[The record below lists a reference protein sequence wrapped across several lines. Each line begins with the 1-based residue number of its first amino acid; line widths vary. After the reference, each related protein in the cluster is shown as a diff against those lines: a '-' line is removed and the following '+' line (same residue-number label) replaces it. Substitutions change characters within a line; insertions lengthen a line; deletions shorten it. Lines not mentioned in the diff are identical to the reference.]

1 MQQVQRAPIA
11 LTDLNPSEIATILCI
26 KPFQGRQVFQWIH
39 RKAAT
44 GFETMTN
51 LSKALRA
58 RLETQALVRQTTLEH
73 VDLSPKLGTRKV
85 LVGLRD
91 GENVEAVLLRDRD
104 RTTLCLSSQVGCAL
118 GCPFCATG
126 QTGFKRNLT
135 PGEIVEQ
142 VFHLLAEGDL
152 GERTPNVVY
161 MGMGEPFRNYDAVA
175 KSIRLL
181 MDPDGLAIGARKIT
195 VSTVGETGGIRRFA
209 QENWQ
214 VRLAVSLHAAN
225 DALRSRLVPLNRKH
239 GLAELMEAVEHYAAA
254 TGRQTGF
261 EWTLLQGVNDTN
273 AHADELASLIG
284 DLGASVNLIPFNAV
298 EGSEFEA
305 PTYRWCK
312 AFRDRLTARGIRTTL
327 RLERGGDI
335 DAACGQLRRRHGRA

>member
-1 MQQVQRAPIA
+1 VQEGAREGIA
-11 LTDLNPSEIATILCI
+11 LTDLNPSEIASTFDI

-44 GFETMTN
+44 GFESMTN

-58 RLETQALVRQTTLEH
+58 RLEVQALVRQTVLEH
-73 VDLSPKLGTRKV
+73 TELSPKSGTRKV

-91 GENVEAVLLRDRD
+91 GENVEAVLLRDRN
-104 RTTLCLSSQVGCAL
+104 RTTLCLSSQVGCEL

-126 QTGFKRNLT
+126 QAGFKRNLT

-142 VFHLLAEGDL
+142 ALHLLAEDDL
-152 GERTPNVVY
+152 GERTPNIVY

-195 VSTVGETGGIRRFA
+195 VSTVGETEGIRRFTG
-209 QENWQ
+209 ENWQ

-225 DALRSRLVPLNRKH
+225 DVLRSKLVPLNRTH
-239 GLAELMEAVEHYAAA
+239 PLPELMKAIEYYIAT
-254 TGRQTGF
+254 TGRQMSF
-261 EWTLLQGVNDTN
+261 EWTLLQGVNDSDEQ
-273 AHADELASLIG
+273 AEELASLIG

-305 PTYRWCK
+305 PSRKRCR
-312 AFRDRLTARGIRTTL
+312 AFRDRLTARGIRTML